1 MTRTRPAAGCLDLAF
16 QARYALGE
24 AGEVALE
31 DYARTLS
38 RAGAVELVRAQD
50 DASAVSGLHLCGV
63 DAALTPAVIT
73 DVEHFARDLA
83 MGGGSGGGLG
93 WS

>member
-1 MTRTRPAAGCLDLAF
+1 MTLTRPAAGCRDLAF
-16 QARYALGE
+16 RARYALGE

-31 DYARTLS
+31 DYARTLG
-38 RAGAVELVRAQD
+38 RADAVEVVRADD
-50 DASAVSGLHLCGV
+50 DAAAVSGLHLCGM

-73 DVEHFARDLA
+73 DVEDFARDLA
-83 MGGGSGGGLG
+83 MGGGSGGLG